1 MDTLSWRDR
10 SKIRTAIAD
19 KIVDKICTDLINNQ
33 PLSGN
38 LRQSLGNEMLNV
50 LTEPDNKAKISQTVL
65 QAVNTSVGLAL
76 QGPLLLY
83 ALMDNDQSYQYTQN
97 MVTFIFG
104 QVYKENDTINAFS
117 GRLVERLQD
126 PPYQSWFKNLNTA
139 TGGKKINTSR
149 RKSIRKKYNRK
160 SNRKLSRKRKIYGGA
175 NAAAVSAATDL
186 VQDAASK
193 VDTDEIKDLI
203 DNNNKEEIT
212 ENEAES
218 EQQPDDETG
227 AGQSE
232 EKNDESG
239 VEEQEE
245 EGEFEEKNDEPS
257 VGDQEKEGESEEQG
271 EESSSDSNT
280 NSSSRSSSM
289 FRKNNRREMTGY
301 EIDENA
307 DELVQKYNDALFKLI
322 SKDLETVK
330 SQILQRMLNACYLH
344 ATNNSSVI
352 LTSIT
357 GTIGN
362 IIQENMNNS
371 LIKYDYVSFI
381 IIVQALRQSY
391 KDIITALTTTFL
403 NQKQKASDEG
413 KKEEIKFNPNDS
425 NFVVDFMSNF
435 KNIVVK
441 QINNE

>member
-97 MVTFIFG
+97 MITFIFG

-160 SNRKLSRKRKIYGGA
+160 SNRKLSRKRKIYGGV

-186 VQDAASK
+186 VKDAATK

-203 DNNNKEEIT
+203 DNNDNKEENK
-212 ENEAES
+212 ENETES
-218 EQQPDDETG
+218 EQQLDDETG
-227 AGQSE
+227 VEVEQKQE
-232 EKNDESG
+232 DESG
-239 VEEQEE
+239 EGEQEE
-245 EGEFEEKNDEPS
+245 EGE
-257 VGDQEKEGESEEQG
+257 SEEQV
-271 EESSSDSNT
+271 EESGTASSN

-289 FRKNNRREMTGY
+289 FNKNTPREMTGS

-391 KDIITALTTTFL
+391 KDIISTLTTTFL

>member
-97 MVTFIFG
+97 MITFIFG

-160 SNRKLSRKRKIYGGA
+160 SNRKLSRKRKIYGGV

-186 VQDAASK
+186 VKDAATK

-203 DNNNKEEIT
+203 DNNDNKEENK
-212 ENEAES
+212 ENETES
-218 EQQPDDETG
+218 EQQLDDETG
-227 AGQSE
+227 VEVEQKQE
-232 EKNDESG
+232 DESG
-239 VEEQEE
+239 EGEQEE
-245 EGEFEEKNDEPS
+245 EGE
-257 VGDQEKEGESEEQG
+257 SEEQV
-271 EESSSDSNT
+271 EESGTASSN

-289 FRKNNRREMTGY
+289 FNKNTPREMTGS

-322 SKDLETVK
+322 SKDLKTVK

-391 KDIITALTTTFL
+391 KDIISTLTTTFL

>member
-97 MVTFIFG
+97 MITFIFG

-160 SNRKLSRKRKIYGGA
+160 SNRKLSRKRKIYGGV

-186 VQDAASK
+186 VKDAATK

-203 DNNNKEEIT
+203 DNNDNKEENT
-212 ENEAES
+212 ENEMES
-218 EQQPDDETG
+218 EQQLDGETG
-227 AGQSE
+227 VEVEQKQE
-232 EKNDESG
+232 DESG
-239 VEEQEE
+239 EGEQEE
-245 EGEFEEKNDEPS
+245 EGE
-257 VGDQEKEGESEEQG
+257 SEEQV
-271 EESSSDSNT
+271 EETSSDSKT

-289 FRKNNRREMTGY
+289 FNKNTRREMTGY

-322 SKDLETVK
+322 SKDLKTVK

-391 KDIITALTTTFL
+391 KDIISSLTTTFL

-425 NFVVDFMSNF
+425 SFVVDFMSNF

>member
-97 MVTFIFG
+97 MITFIFG

-160 SNRKLSRKRKIYGGA
+160 SNRKLSRKRKIYGGV
-175 NAAAVSAATDL
+175 NGAAVSAATDL
-186 VQDAASK
+186 VKDAATK

-203 DNNNKEEIT
+203 DNNDNKEENT
-212 ENEAES
+212 ENEMES
-218 EQQPDDETG
+218 EQQLDGETG
-227 AGQSE
+227 VEVEQKQE
-232 EKNDESG
+232 DESG
-239 VEEQEE
+239 EGEQEE
-245 EGEFEEKNDEPS
+245 EGE
-257 VGDQEKEGESEEQG
+257 SEEQV
-271 EESSSDSNT
+271 EETSSDSKT

-289 FRKNNRREMTGY
+289 FNKNTRREMTGY

-322 SKDLETVK
+322 SKDLKTVK

-391 KDIITALTTTFL
+391 KDIISSLTTTFL

-425 NFVVDFMSNF
+425 SFVVDFMSNF

>member
-97 MVTFIFG
+97 MITFIFG

-160 SNRKLSRKRKIYGGA
+160 SNRKLSRKRKIYGGV

-186 VQDAASK
+186 VKDAATK

-203 DNNNKEEIT
+203 DNNDNKEENT
-212 ENEAES
+212 ENEMES
-218 EQQPDDETG
+218 EQQLDGETG
-227 AGQSE
+227 VEVEQKQE
-232 EKNDESG
+232 DESG
-239 VEEQEE
+239 EGEQEE
-245 EGEFEEKNDEPS
+245 EGE
-257 VGDQEKEGESEEQG
+257 SEEQV
-271 EESSSDSNT
+271 EETSSDSKT

-289 FRKNNRREMTGY
+289 FNKNTRREMTGY

-322 SKDLETVK
+322 SKDLKTVK
-330 SQILQRMLNACYLH
+330 SQIMLNACYLH

-391 KDIITALTTTFL
+391 KDIISSLTTTFL

-425 NFVVDFMSNF
+425 SFVVDFMSNF

>member
-97 MVTFIFG
+97 MITFIFG

-160 SNRKLSRKRKIYGGA
+160 SNRKLSRKRKIYGGV

-186 VQDAASK
+186 VKDAATK

-203 DNNNKEEIT
+203 DNNDNKEENK
-212 ENEAES
+212 ENETES
-218 EQQPDDETG
+218 EQQLDDETG
-227 AGQSE
+227 VEVEQKQE
-232 EKNDESG
+232 DESG
-239 VEEQEE
+239 EGEQEE
-245 EGEFEEKNDEPS
+245 EGE
-257 VGDQEKEGESEEQG
+257 SEEQV
-271 EESSSDSNT
+271 EESGTASSN
-280 NSSSRSSSM
+280 NSSARSSSM
-289 FRKNNRREMTGY
+289 FNKNTPREMTGS

-391 KDIITALTTTFL
+391 KDIISALTTTFL

>member
-1 MDTLSWRDR
+1 MFSLYIIINNMDTLSWRDR

-19 KIVDKICTDLINNQ
+19 KIVDKICTELIDGR
-33 PLSGN
+33 PLADN

-97 MVTFIFG
+97 MITFIFG
-104 QVYKENDTINAFS
+104 QIYKENDTINAFS
-117 GRLVERLQD
+117 GRLVEKLQD
-126 PPYQSWFKNLNTA
+126 PPYQSWFKNLNNMS
-139 TGGKKINTSR
+139 GGKKTNTPR

-160 SNRKLSRKRKIYGGA
+160 SNRKLSRKRKLYGGV
-175 NAAAVSAATDL
+175 NAAAVSSATDM
-186 VQDAASK
+186 VTDAASK
-193 VDTDEIKDLI
+193 VDTEEVKNII
-203 DNNNKEEIT
+203 DDNTEQNN
-212 ENEAES
+212 
-218 EQQPDDETG
+218 
-227 AGQSE
+227 SE
-232 EKNDESG
+232 ELEDKG
-239 VEEQEE
+239 
-245 EGEFEEKNDEPS
+245 
-257 VGDQEKEGESEEQG
+257 QEKSEEGESEEKSEEGEG
-271 EESSSDSNT
+271 EEKSEEGEGEEKSEEGSANASSST
-280 NSSSRSSSM
+280 TSM
-289 FRKNNRREMTGY
+289 FNKTAPRELTGS
-301 EIDENA
+301 EINANA

-344 ATNNSSVI
+344 ATNNSGVI

-357 GTIGN
+357 GSIGN

-391 KDIITALTTTFL
+391 KDIISALTTTFL

-413 KKEEIKFNPNDS
+413 KTEEVKFNPNNSD
-425 NFVVDFMSNF
+425 FIVDFMSNF
-435 KNIVVK
+435 KAIVVK

>member
-10 SKIRTAIAD
+10 SKIRTAITD
-19 KIVDKICTDLINNQ
+19 KIVDKICTELINDQ
-33 PLSGN
+33 PLAGN

-65 QAVNTSVGLAL
+65 QSINTSLSLAL
-76 QGPLLLY
+76 QGPLLLF

-97 MVTFIFG
+97 MITFIFG
-104 QVYKENDTINAFS
+104 RVYKENDTINAFS

-126 PPYQSWFKNLNTA
+126 PPYESWFKNLNSMS
-139 TGGKKINTSR
+139 GGKKTNTPR

-160 SNRKLSRKRKIYGGA
+160 SNRKLSRKRKIYGGI
-175 NAAAVSAATDL
+175 NSAAVSAATDIAS
-186 VQDAASK
+186 DAASK
-193 VDTDEIKDLI
+193 VDTEEIKDLI
-203 DNNNKEEIT
+203 DDNTKQNDSEEPENKGEEG
-212 ENEAES
+212 EEEEKGEEES
-218 EQQPDDETG
+218 ENKGEEG
-227 AGQSE
+227 EEEE
-232 EKNDESG
+232 EKG
-239 VEEQEE
+239 EEEE
-245 EGEFEEKNDEPS
+245 EGT
-257 VGDQEKEGESEEQG
+257 G
-271 EESSSDSNT
+271 EEGSANTSSGSSTMFNKNT
-280 NSSSRSSSM
+280 P
-289 FRKNNRREMTGY
+289 REMTGS
-301 EIDENA
+301 EIDSNA

-344 ATNNSSVI
+344 ATNNSGVI

-357 GTIGN
+357 GSIGN

-391 KDIITALTTTFL
+391 KDIISALTTTFL

-413 KKEEIKFNPNDS
+413 KKEEVKFNPNDS

-435 KNIVVK
+435 KDIAVK